1 MSELTNT
8 DYNAILKY
16 YGIPL
21 SNKNKKKN
29 KALAEHLLATK
40 LCRCIKKVKKTTS
53 LSEKATIAVCNN
65 SIFKKRKLKYN
76 KFSCK
81 NEYKLLKNRKTRR
94 SLSKIGKIKFN
105 KTRKSR

>member
-1 MSELTNT
+1 MNSDLTRE
-8 DYNAILKY
+8 DYETILKY
-16 YGIPL
+16 YKIKIPTNL
-21 SNKNKKKN
+21 KKLKS
-29 KALAEHLLATK
+29 LAEDVLANK